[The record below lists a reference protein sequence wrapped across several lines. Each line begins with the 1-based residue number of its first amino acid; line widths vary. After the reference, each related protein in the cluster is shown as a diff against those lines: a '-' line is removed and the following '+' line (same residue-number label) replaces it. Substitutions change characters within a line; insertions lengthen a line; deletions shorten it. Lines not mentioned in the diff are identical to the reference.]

1 MQNSGKTTHV
11 KLWAL
16 LAIFIVPFII
26 SLFLYVYHANFNFKT
41 TNHGELL
48 TPPLP
53 ASEWVANDGKK
64 IWQIVFVPV
73 DCTTAQ
79 SENIMFSLHQLRLIL
94 GKDLD
99 RVGLTLATK
108 KMCLLPDVHDFRKV
122 RMSDE
127 LYVQLQTLKPEQP
140 VENSIYLVDP
150 EGNLFMYYSSTTNP
164 MNVLKDLKH
173 LLEVSQIG

>member
-1 MQNSGKTTHV
+1 MQNSGKSGHY

-16 LAIFIVPFII
+16 VAIFVVPFII
-26 SLFLYVYHANFNFKT
+26 SGFLYGYHANFHFKT

-48 TPPLP
+48 TPALP
-53 ASEWVANDGKK
+53 VTEWVDNEKK
-64 IWQIVFVPV
+64 TWQIVFVPA

-94 GKDLD
+94 GKEMD

-122 RMSDE
+122 RMSDH
-127 LYVQLQTLKPEQP
+127 LYSQLETLKADQP

-150 EGNLFMYYSSTTNP
+150 DGNLFMSYSSNTNP